1 MSTINGLRINVCCFV
16 YPCYKFRKFEHV
28 LCKYSPRIVEIGI
41 EKYNFPISVCEV
53 YIMVVCESVVKK
65 KMVKNDFYSHVLIV
79 FMVYRSL

>member
-1 MSTINGLRINVCCFV
+1 MSALNGLRINVWCFV

-28 LCKYSPRIVEIGI
+28 LCKYSPRLIVIGI

-65 KMVKNDFYSHVLIV
+65 KKMVKDDLYSHIHI
-79 FMVYRSL
+79 F